1 MKKGE
6 VWFVEIPTVVG
17 HEQSG
22 ARPVIV
28 LSKLEADIVIIVPF
42 TSNMQALRFP
52 HTIEVNPSS
61 KNGLKSKSV
70 ALVFQLRAIDKR
82 RLKNKIGT
90 IEDKTL
96 SNIDSMIKEI
106 LDLK

>member
-6 VWFVEIPTVVG
+6 VWFVEIPSTDG

-28 LSKLEADIVIIVPF
+28 LSELEANIVIIVPF
-42 TSNMQALRFP
+42 TSNLQALRFTD
-52 HTIEVNPSS
+52 TIEVEPSS

-82 RLKNKIGT
+82 RLKNKIGG
-90 IEDKTL
+90 IEDKIL
-96 SNIDSMIKEI
+96 GKIDDMLKKI
-106 LDLK
+106 LNLE